1 MGDPVRSLSID
12 TIRKRLD
19 RIREQG
25 IRDVRVLDRT
35 FNHHPQRAIALM
47 QLFAEYHPHM
57 RFHLEMHPALLP
69 QSVRDV
75 LASMPGGLL
84 HLEAG
89 IQSLR
94 HEVLEAC
101 TRKGSLAH
109 SLDGLRYLCSLPN
122 VVTHADLIAGL
133 PLYTLEQIY
142 EDIHTLAEFR
152 AGEIQL
158 ESLKL
163 LPGTVM
169 RSGADKWGVRYAP
182 MPPYEVLETDAICSL
197 ELQEARRLSRLLDAY
212 YNTPAWQQVTRQL
225 ILCEADF
232 LHRFLAHL
240 TEHNY
245 IDQPMSLE
253 RRGELLYLF
262 CLDHYPAYA
271 MAVAMAWIEAGMS
284 LKKRPAEGVR
294 TKHVQPSDE
303 WTILRGEYSDTLR
316 LCFLPIDDCGHGFW
330 FGYDSTTQCPMPVF
344 KAKG

>member
-1 MGDPVRSLSID
+1 MGDPVRSLSVD

-133 PLYTLEQIY
+133 PLYTLE
-142 EDIHTLAEFR
+142 
-152 AGEIQL
+152 
-158 ESLKL
+158 
-163 LPGTVM
+163 
-169 RSGADKWGVRYAP
+169 
-182 MPPYEVLETDAICSL
+182 
-197 ELQEARRLSRLLDAY
+197 
-212 YNTPAWQQVTRQL
+212 
-225 ILCEADF
+225 
-232 LHRFLAHL
+232 
-240 TEHNY
+240 
-245 IDQPMSLE
+245 
-253 RRGELLYLF
+253 
-262 CLDHYPAYA
+262 
-271 MAVAMAWIEAGMS
+271 
-284 LKKRPAEGVR
+284 
-294 TKHVQPSDE
+294 
-303 WTILRGEYSDTLR
+303 
-316 LCFLPIDDCGHGFW
+316 
-330 FGYDSTTQCPMPVF
+330 
-344 KAKG
+344 